1 VTIEKRI
8 FGYQK
13 SLYDNLLVPNTNN
26 SLQHDKHKH
35 LWVRKATGVDLMNS
49 CEIDLFIVGRI
60 QSRKS
65 ISID

>member
-26 SLQHDKHKH
+26 SLQYDKHKH
-35 LWVRKATGVDLMNS
+35 LWVRKATGVDIIELMR
-49 CEIDLFIVGRI
+49 DR
-60 QSRKS
+60 
-65 ISID
+65 

>member
-35 LWVRKATGVDLMNS
+35 LWVRKATGVDLIEFMR
-49 CEIDLFIVGRI
+49 DR
-60 QSRKS
+60 
-65 ISID
+65 